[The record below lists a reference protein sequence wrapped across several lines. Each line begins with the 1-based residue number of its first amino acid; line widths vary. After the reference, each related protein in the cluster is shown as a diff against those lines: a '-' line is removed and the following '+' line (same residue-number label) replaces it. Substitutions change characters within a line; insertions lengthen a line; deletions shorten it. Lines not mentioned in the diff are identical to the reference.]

1 MTKDIKM
8 TDANYLKEK
17 LRLMAIEKHVKEN
30 RKLIAALIS
39 EQSQKV
45 QLTGLVCGNDAVAL
59 AGVSKPMFYAAK
71 RFNPK
76 EFPQAIYQE
85 TEGYIWY
92 RKQDIVDFFAKH
104 PARRYGSKYNG

>member
-1 MTKDIKM
+1 
-8 TDANYLKEK
+8 
-17 LRLMAIEKHVKEN
+17 
-30 RKLIAALIS
+30 
-39 EQSQKV
+39 
-45 QLTGLVCGNDAVAL
+45 
-59 AGVSKPMFYAAK
+59 MFYAAK

-76 EFPQAIYQE
+76 EFPQEIYHE

>member
-1 MTKDIKM
+1 M
-8 TDANYLKEK
+8 TDTNYFEEK
-17 LRLMAIEKHVKEN
+17 LRSMAIEKYTKEN
-30 RKLIAALIS
+30 KKLIAAQIN

-45 QLTGLVCGNDAVAL
+45 QLAGLVCGKDAIAL
-59 AGVSKPMFYAAK
+59 SGVTSPMFYAAK

-76 EFPQAIYQE
+76 EFPQEIYHE